1 MTGGLNTKAW
11 RLASGS
17 LAPLDEQLPA
27 TSFSGW
33 FSTFLCSVSWH
44 DLVHGR
50 KEEAGIRYG
59 VKTENVF
66 NPGGGARVTS
76 QGKFVLK
83 TVID

>member
-17 LAPLDEQLPA
+17 LAPLDEQLR
-27 TSFSGW
+27 GW

-66 NPGGGARVTS
+66 NPGGGARVTT